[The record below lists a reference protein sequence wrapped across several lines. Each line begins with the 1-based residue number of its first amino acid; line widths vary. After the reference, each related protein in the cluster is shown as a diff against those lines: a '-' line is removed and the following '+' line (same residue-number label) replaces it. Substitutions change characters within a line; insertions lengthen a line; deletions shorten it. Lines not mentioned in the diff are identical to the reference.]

1 MRTATDEQG
10 HPPIVTET
18 TLAPDGVLRFSQ
30 GIPGFG
36 HLRSFRLISLGE
48 DSAFQLLQS
57 VDNPDIE
64 MVVVVPW
71 LFFPEYDIE
80 LPDED
85 QADLAVEQPEDAVV
99 FSPVTLDAEQRTV
112 YVNLAGP
119 FVVNPTTGE
128 GRQVVQVGRDLPL
141 RAPISLD

>member
-1 MRTATDEQG
+1 MPAATDQQG
-10 HPPIVTET
+10 YRPIVTET
-18 TLAPDGVLRFSQ
+18 TLADGVLRFSH

-36 HLRSFRLISLGE
+36 HLRSFRLVSLGE

-64 MVVVVPW
+64 LVVVVPW
-71 LFFPEYDIE
+71 LFFPEYEIE
-80 LPDED
+80 VPDED
-85 QADLAVEQPEDAVV
+85 QADLAIEQPEDAVV
-99 FSPVTLDAEQRTV
+99 FSPVTLDAEERTV